1 MVIFAWIFRLILG
14 GCVFF
19 TAVLNA
25 QGWLVVGDWAN
36 GAISIIP
43 GLGLLSRLPLVGGWF
58 QLAVGAW
65 VCSSASVCGRRC
77 SGFR

>member
-43 GLGLLSRLPLVGGWF
+43 GLGHLR
-58 QLAVGAW
+58 Q
-65 VCSSASVCGRRC
+65 R
-77 SGFR
+77 